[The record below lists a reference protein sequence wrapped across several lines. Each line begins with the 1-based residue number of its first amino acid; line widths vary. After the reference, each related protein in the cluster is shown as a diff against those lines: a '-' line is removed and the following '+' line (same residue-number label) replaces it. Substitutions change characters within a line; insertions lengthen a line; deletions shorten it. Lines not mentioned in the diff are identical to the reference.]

1 MASVFPL
8 EFFSDGQKK
17 PVVQSNF
24 FLLSYHLL
32 LPVIIVMVVV
42 MCRHSQAQSFVLKF
56 EALAEQVD
64 SFE

>member
-8 EFFSDGQKK
+8 EFFRTAKK
-17 PVVQSNF
+17 SLWCSLTF

-56 EALAEQVD
+56 EALAEEVD